1 MLYCAGGF
9 LPTDTAKIVQ
19 TSERISSLLEYFTA
33 SAAYFRVNKYNVF
46 LQPMLKGEYISSFI
60 M

>member
-9 LPTDTAKIVQ
+9 LPTGTAKIVQ

-33 SAAYFRVNKYNVF
+33 SAAYFALANIMFFTTNA
-46 LQPMLKGEYISSFI
+46 QKGIFFFI
-60 M
+60 Y

>member
-46 LQPMLKGEYISSFI
+46 YNQCSKGNIFLHL
-60 M
+60 